1 MQKNRTLPLPSR
13 SSESKR
19 GSNHVGEGLQNKGAY
34 ENLKAYRP
42 NIKTF
47 CLLWREEIPEG
58 FREKVTFN
66 RLSKNRKDFNIWR

>member
-1 MQKNRTLPLPSR
+1 M
-13 SSESKR
+13 
-19 GSNHVGEGLQNKGAY
+19 GEGLQNKGAY
-34 ENLKAYRP
+34 KNLKVYRP
-42 NIKTF
+42 NTFWETQKTF